1 MAQLSCSAGRT
12 HFTQTKIIQMTSK
25 VADIEPLGGLE
36 EVQETF
42 EVNDPKVSDFTP
54 DCLLDVKKRI
64 VATETC
70 YH

>member
-1 MAQLSCSAGRT
+1 
-12 HFTQTKIIQMTSK
+12 MTSE
-25 VADIEPLGGLE
+25 VADIDDIEPLGGLE
-36 EVQETF
+36 EVQESVD
-42 EVNDPKVSDFTP
+42 VNDPKVSDFTP